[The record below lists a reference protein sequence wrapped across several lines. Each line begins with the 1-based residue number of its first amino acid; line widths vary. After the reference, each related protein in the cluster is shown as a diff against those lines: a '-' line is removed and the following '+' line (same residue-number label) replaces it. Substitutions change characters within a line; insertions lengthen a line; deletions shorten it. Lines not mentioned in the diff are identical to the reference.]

1 MFQMK
6 SKRIL
11 NNEWKAR
18 LDYLKKKKQENKVWT
33 ADQEEIMLKWV
44 TENGEK
50 DLIKLSVL
58 LKNKSIKRIKEKL
71 LAMKSQPKRKKVVI
85 RNMKIKK
92 LSEKTDKPNKQYL
105 FVNLIVLKEI
115 KIKRMGFQRKLNPNR
130 KILKVKRKQFLC
142 WFIHNLIR

>member
-105 FVNLIVLKEI
+105 FANLIVLKEI
-115 KIKRMGFQRKLNPNR
+115 KIKRMGFQRKLNPNQ
-130 KILKVKRKQFLC
+130 KILKAKRKQFLY
-142 WFIHNLIR
+142 